1 MSSGARALVSIVFL
15 ILGLSFVAETVMM
28 LHEFGGTNWL
38 TIATHDS
45 HLFLFFPT
53 LGIVALA
60 AFYWPAC
67 AFTDMYLRHV
77 RYGPTRF
84 VLGFLIVAGM
94 AHLIATGLTQ
104 SRFRSVWDIAPAT
117 LAADL
122 SEPPGCGTSG
132 KPCERI
138 ALLEALENIRIVS
151 ETRLGLREFVRK
163 CAKEPLIELPLQ
175 PEAKRFCFA
184 STPLTESP
192 RLSTDAECCRAQNAL
207 QNHIIDLYKD
217 PSQRSATS
225 TIHAALLPLKVFFLL
240 VLGVISILLAIRHRS
255 IAHYYPEHIGRI
267 DVGVVVGAIA
277 MIFFPLMSQAFVETA
292 DALYGTSQNEG
303 FKPIVPFMSFAFGA
317 WALLLLMF
325 FYRRHDREVELA
337 GKFAGVIAS
346 AVAIVKYDLLVSL
359 MVRFLGSGAGYF
371 SIGFLAALAVIALI
385 VLLRPRRPAAMALDR
400 QAK

>member
-1 MSSGARALVSIVFL
+1 
-15 ILGLSFVAETVMM
+15 
-28 LHEFGGTNWL
+28 
-38 TIATHDS
+38 
-45 HLFLFFPT
+45 
-53 LGIVALA
+53 
-60 AFYWPAC
+60 
-67 AFTDMYLRHV
+67 
-77 RYGPTRF
+77 
-84 VLGFLIVAGM
+84 
-94 AHLIATGLTQ
+94 
-104 SRFRSVWDIAPAT
+104 
-117 LAADL
+117 
-122 SEPPGCGTSG
+122 
-132 KPCERI
+132 
-138 ALLEALENIRIVS
+138 
-151 ETRLGLREFVRK
+151 
-163 CAKEPLIELPLQ
+163 
-175 PEAKRFCFA
+175 
-184 STPLTESP
+184 
-192 RLSTDAECCRAQNAL
+192 
-207 QNHIIDLYKD
+207 
-217 PSQRSATS
+217 
-225 TIHAALLPLKVFFLL
+225 VFFLL